1 MAQTLLRSLSRTD
14 SGFDVFGD
22 KNDEEVGEDK
32 ASGGGSVRGF
42 TDEIKNASKNSKKIN
57 IKLNSCTKLKNAF
70 DVQVEARS
78 KNNSI
83 SSTSSNDEGISK
95 TPKNLTK
102 KFQNF
107 QNSKN
112 QDRSYNE
119 LNSVSS
125 VESAFT
131 NQINI
136 DSSSEFSATSFQKR
150 LFGKI
155 NKKYP
160 AKAVSFH
167 KYWASIRINDFMFV
181 EMTPFSLQNGGRDAF
196 NDFLDDCYDD
206 DSVCKLV
213 VYFDETNKEFD
224 TMKTTFSTMDFH
236 QMTTNMLTKTLGEKL
251 TEENFY
257 MVMNCAITTSDEDFS
272 EDELEDGPDLIV
284 LD

>member
-1 MAQTLLRSLSRTD
+1 M
-14 SGFDVFGD
+14 FGD
-22 KNDEEVGEDK
+22 KRGQEEEENK
-32 ASGGGSVRGF
+32 TSGGGSVRGF

-57 IKLNSCTKLKNAF
+57 TKLKNAF
-70 DVQVEARS
+70 DVKVEART

-112 QDRSYNE
+112 QDNSYNE

-131 NQINI
+131 NQIDDN
-136 DSSSEFSATSFQKR
+136 STSEFSITSFQKR
-150 LFGKI
+150 LFGRI
-155 NKKYP
+155 NKKFP
-160 AKAVSFH
+160 AKAVSIH
-167 KYWASIRINDFMFV
+167 KHWSSIRINDFMFV
-181 EMTPFSLQNGGRDAF
+181 EMTPLSLLNGGRDAF

-206 DSVCKLV
+206 DSICKLV
-213 VYFDETNKEFD
+213 VYFDESNIAFD
-224 TMKTTFSTMDFH
+224 TMKTTFSTMDFY
-236 QMTTNMLTKTLGEKL
+236 QMTACVLTKMLGEKL
-251 TEENFY
+251 TKDNFY
-257 MVMNCAITTSDEDFS
+257 MVMDCAITTSDEDFS
-272 EDELEDGPDLIV
+272 EDELVDEPDLIT